1 MRDAVDLLG
10 KTLLIEEINYTIKNI
25 FFVPDAVSKEHYLYF
40 ELQNDNGCFTNYS
53 YNSLLPHIKKQ
64 IRL

>member
-10 KTLLIEEINYTIKNI
+10 KTLLIEETNYTIKNI
-25 FFVPDAVSKEHYLYF
+25 FFVPDAVSKEHHLYF
-40 ELQNDNGCFTNYS
+40 KLQEESGCFINYS
-53 YNSLLPHIKKQ
+53 YYSLLPHIKKQ

>member
-10 KTLLIEEINYTIKNI
+10 KTITIEKINYIIEKMYFIPN
-25 FFVPDAVSKEHYLYF
+25 AVSKEHYLYF
-40 ELQNDNGCFTNYS
+40 ELLKEDGCFVNYS
-53 YNSLLPHIKKQ
+53 YYSLLPYLKEQ

>member
-10 KTLLIEEINYTIKNI
+10 KTLLIEEINYTIKTVYFI
-25 FFVPDAVSKEHYLYF
+25 PDAVSKEHYLYF
-40 ELQNDNGCFTNYS
+40 GLQKDGEIFVNYS
-53 YNSLLPHIKKQ
+53 YYSLLPYIKEQ